1 MLKVTNVS
9 CPDFFDYY
17 TSLFKYLC
25 ERKERY
31 LQFLQAQQL
40 SGNENSIYENIS
52 GPEQYNDVLVFC
64 LSETS
69 TLRQRRLKPKPSDFE
84 TLTQIGQGAF
94 GEIHL
99 VRHKSTQQICALKTI
114 PKLHIQRKDQRLQI
128 LTERDILASAK
139 YPHLVK
145 LLYSFQDQHSLYLA
159 MEYLPGGDFR
169 TFLNASLP
177 LGLKEIKFYALEMV
191 YAVASVHE
199 LGYIHRDIKPEN
211 FLIDSRGHLKL
222 TDFGLACGN
231 LSQRR
236 IFSLQTQFRRDTE
249 QFGAGINNAS
259 ISDNN
264 NNSNSENSENS
275 DSKAQKPQTPVNP
288 LPLSAPPLL
297 GNASVWS
304 EEIVGSID
312 YMAVDVVLCH
322 PYNNSVDFWA
332 LGCIYYEM
340 FTGKTPFQANPK
352 MILKYQAVLENRR
365 MVLVRPCSDSG
376 KNTVPLTA
384 SERDGAT
391 DTMKEAEYGHGT
403 QYPLA
408 AAVDRLMFGLVGF
421 SGSQSTATRQ
431 DLHSKKEQRLP
442 TADEVVANGYIDE
455 ISWDLINRLLAAP
468 ARRYQASCEILQHPF
483 FISMSHENR
492 INAPFVPSLDHDAD
506 CKYFDDFE
514 SPDIQNMYVDII
526 MHRKNVESRLARD
539 PNAKHKYQQKYLGF
553 TFKQQD

>member
-1 MLKVTNVS
+1 L
-9 CPDFFDYY
+9 PD
-17 TSLFKYLC
+17 
-25 ERKERY
+25 
-31 LQFLQAQQL
+31 
-40 SGNENSIYENIS
+40 NEDSIYENIS
-52 GPEQYNDVLVFC
+52 GPEQYNSILAFF

-69 TLRQRRLKPKPSDFE
+69 TLRQRRLKPKLSDFE

-236 IFSLQTQFRRDTE
+236 IFSLQTQFRRDIE
-249 QFGAGINNAS
+249 QFDGGINGAN
-259 ISDNN
+259 INDNN
-264 NNSNSENSENS
+264 YINSGNNS
-275 DSKAQKPQTPVNP
+275 DKAQQSQTPVTH

-297 GNASVWS
+297 SNASVWS

-340 FTGKTPFQANPK
+340 FTGKTPFQANPN
-352 MILKYQAVLENRR
+352 MILQYLAVLENRR
-365 MVLVRPCSDSG
+365 TVLVRPCSDSA
-376 KNTVPLTA
+376 KNIDSLAASECDSAKHTMEGAGDGHSIQHPLTA
-384 SERDGAT
+384 AI
-391 DTMKEAEYGHGT
+391 
-403 QYPLA
+403 
-408 AAVDRLMFGLVGF
+408 DRLMLGSVAF
-421 SGSQSTATRQ
+421 SASQSAVTTQ
-431 DLHSKKEQRLP
+431 NPHDKKEQQRLP
-442 TADEVVANGYIDE
+442 TADEVVANGYIDK

-468 ARRYQASCEILQHPF
+468 TRRYQTSCEILRHPF
-483 FISMSHENR
+483 FTTMSHENR
-492 INAPFVPSLDHDAD
+492 VNAPFVPSLDHDAD
-506 CKYFDDFE
+506 CRYFDDFE

-526 MHRKNVESRLARD
+526 MHRKMVESRLARD

-553 TFKQQD
+553 TFKQQN